1 MPSILPRGVPAPF
14 DDRDRYRSARA
25 ACQRRRPFVLS
36 RNRHAMPG
44 TPYARNTENARQ
56 SDRVPGLSVGAA
68 HRWWHQ
74 SGRLEQAVRWP
85 PVRLTASA
93 RKNGDNSRVISDLK
107 EVVMRPNRPWRL
119 TVSTTFALL
128 LVLVS
133 LAGAQAVTGNVVG
146 TVTDT
151 SDARLPGVLVT
162 HLGPCAHPGAG
173 NDTDGRRR
181 IVSALRPSR
190 LPSHTL
196 TFELEGFQTVRREG
210 IRVEAGQ
217 TFAVDV
223 VAQVGQVQ
231 QAVTV
236 VGGAPLIDVK
246 GAQVGHTID
255 ANLAENLPVTR
266 RFSDLVEHVA
276 GCH

>member
-1 MPSILPRGVPAPF
+1 
-14 DDRDRYRSARA
+14 
-25 ACQRRRPFVLS
+25 
-36 RNRHAMPG
+36 
-44 TPYARNTENARQ
+44 
-56 SDRVPGLSVGAA
+56 
-68 HRWWHQ
+68 
-74 SGRLEQAVRWP
+74 
-85 PVRLTASA
+85 
-93 RKNGDNSRVISDLK
+93 
-107 EVVMRPNRPWRL
+107 MRPIRPWRL
-119 TVSTTFALL
+119 TVSTTLTL
-128 LVLVS
+128 LVVFVS
-133 LAGAQAVTGNVVG
+133 LADGQAVSGNVVG

-162 HLGPCAHPGAG
+162 ISGPALIRGQETTRTAA
-173 NDTDGRRR
+173 DGSYRFTT
-181 IVSALRPSR
+181 
-190 LPSHTL
+190 LPPAVYTL
-196 TFELEGFQTVRREG
+196 TFELEGFQSVRREG

-266 RFSDLVEHVA
+266 RFSDLLNTLPGVTDGLYSFSPVNTVYGSSVRENVYTVDGLNFVDPLVRRRHRRALRRCPGGTGDDRRLQRSLRSGHRRNLQLRHQVRGNSFRGTA
-276 GCH
+276 NFHIQHK